1 MCSSKGPTHPGRPGC
16 IGELVHLFNIGV
28 VRGVHV
34 ILAVF
39 WLRLLLGLDIIVRRL
54 RLLPAREQALACLLG
69 LLQQRS
75 VLRVV
80 AGVRLEGFKY
90 PK

>member
-1 MCSSKGPTHPGRPGC
+1 MANPTDTPTNKQQS
-16 IGELVHLFNIGV
+16 ES
-28 VRGVHV
+28 
-34 ILAVF
+34 
-39 WLRLLLGLDIIVRRL
+39 D
-54 RLLPAREQALACLLG
+54 LLPAREQALACLLG